1 MPRLIPFVAVCGA
14 AALAAAANAVA
25 AFAAEFEPPVRL
37 KGGDAVV
44 RVESP
49 GYAAPC
55 WSDVDGDGL
64 KDLLVGQF
72 NQGKIRVFKNLGEG
86 KLAAGK
92 WLKAEGATAQVPG
105 VW

>member
-1 MPRLIPFVAVCGA
+1 MKRLVLWTFLLCGGMAVCR
-14 AALAAAANAVA
+14 
-25 AFAAEFEPPVRL
+25 AAEFEDPVRL
-37 KGGDAVV
+37 EAAGEAI

-55 WSDVDGDGL
+55 WADVDGDGK

-72 NQGKIRVFKNLGEG
+72 NGGKIRVFKNLGDGQLAPGQWLEAGG
-86 KLAAGK
+86 KV
-92 WLKAEGATAQVPG
+92 AEVPG

>member
-1 MPRLIPFVAVCGA
+1 MKSVLLSSLLVFFGVAKCS
-14 AALAAAANAVA
+14 AV
-25 AFAAEFEPPVRL
+25 EFEGPVRL
-37 KGGDAVV
+37 EAGGVAV

-55 WSDVDGDGL
+55 WADVDRDGK

-72 NQGKIRVFKNLGEG
+72 NQGRIRFFKNLGDG
-86 KLAAGK
+86 KLAAGT
-92 WLKAEGATAQVPG
+92 WLKVEGGIAEVPG